1 MLFDRLHGGGAGHS
15 PGPSDEAK
23 LKLPWLPKP
32 AFAPPFLPLW
42 PWEIQNFQ
50 NVPSLSSSRLG
61 DVKPGTTKKKGKR
74 EPYLSYACNL
84 FLQLPHARRY
94 VNAPSAP
101 TTAPARPGPGAW
113 HSSVPGE
120 GRHEEAEG
128 PLALQRPGK
137 GKATER
143 QLHSIK
149 CSSRAKVRRR
159 GTASSKRGSRN
170 AQSRVISVLTIEEAA
185 ERYKTQSVTS
195 PKGKEKPTSSIGRC
209 SGLGRSGQSWHRG
222 HGARGGQA
230 AQGKS
235 ARRTQEVAP
244 DRAQS
249 LPFQRSRRVVAG
261 GKKPGQKQTP
271 GTRTGLPE
279 SQSGEA
285 GLGSA
290 PGSETPVPGCEHPR
304 RRAGPAE
311 GVRELRH
318 TAAARGGSG
327 RGKEH

>member
-128 PLALQRPGK
+128 PLALQRRGK

-185 ERYKTQSVTS
+185 ERNLVEDLYHQNEGVNQESRQHGNNCMKLRVLVTH
-195 PKGKEKPTSSIGRC
+195 
-209 SGLGRSGQSWHRG
+209 GQL
-222 HGARGGQA
+222 
-230 AQGKS
+230 KV
-235 ARRTQEVAP
+235 EV
-244 DRAQS
+244 
-249 LPFQRSRRVVAG
+249 
-261 GKKPGQKQTP
+261 QKQVT
-271 GTRTGLPE
+271 LLKNL
-279 SQSGEA
+279 QK
-285 GLGSA
+285 
-290 PGSETPVPGCEHPR
+290 
-304 RRAGPAE
+304 
-311 GVRELRH
+311 VRV
-318 TAAARGGSG
+318 A
-327 RGKEH
+327 